1 MENLHVISYNVN
13 GLKNDKKRG
22 AIFNWLRSKGS
33 DIILLQETH
42 CHLRK
47 ERYKWGKEWNG
58 KSLWSMGSSH
68 SKGVTVLF
76 KEKMD
81 LEITEQIIDP
91 NGRYVVFKL
100 KTSNGTYKVF
110 NIYAPVNEYE
120 RVIFFNDISVLLDN
134 NDESVEIII
143 GGDYNCT
150 LNNAMDRYNCTSNID
165 IGQIDL
171 KNVMGN
177 FYLED
182 IWRRRNP
189 DVKQFSWEGRGKKS
203 RIDYFLVSKS
213 LDGQIENVQYINA
226 PFSDHS
232 VVYMKIRTTDIKTGK
247 GIWKMN
253 VQTIKTDLF

>member
-1 MENLHVISYNVN
+1 
-13 GLKNDKKRG
+13 
-22 AIFNWLRSKGS
+22 
-33 DIILLQETH
+33 
-42 CHLRK
+42 
-47 ERYKWGKEWNG
+47 
-58 KSLWSMGSSH
+58 MGSSH

-91 NGRYVVFKL
+91 NGRYVVFEL
-100 KTSNGTYKVF
+100 KTSNCTYKVF

-120 RVIFFNDISVLLDN
+120 RVIFFNDISVLLCN

-150 LNNAMDRYNCTSNID
+150 LNNAMDRHNCTSNID

-177 FYLED
+177 FDLED

-213 LDGQIENVQYINA
+213 LDGQIEMYN
-226 PFSDHS
+226 
-232 VVYMKIRTTDIKTGK
+232 T
-247 GIWKMN
+247 
-253 VQTIKTDLF
+253 